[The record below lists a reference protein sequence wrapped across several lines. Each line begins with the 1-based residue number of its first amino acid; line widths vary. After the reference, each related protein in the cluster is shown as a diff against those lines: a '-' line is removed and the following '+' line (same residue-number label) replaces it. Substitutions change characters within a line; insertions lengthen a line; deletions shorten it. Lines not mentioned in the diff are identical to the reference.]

1 MKNLLKDNR
10 LIINLILAVIC
21 AVVFIASLILH
32 YGDLKE
38 TVAVSGPLGD
48 TFGGLFSPI
57 IGLVTILLVYHTF
70 QDQLSS
76 NNHSKSATNLDLL
89 LKILERHQQ
98 NLLIE
103 IPTNLFNPAQK
114 ATPNRLDI
122 FVCGQDRFVFL
133 AQLRDKLT
141 YLTEL
146 AESVDTFV
154 FINEH
159 KRVFFK

>member
-70 QDQLSS
+70 HDQLSS

-122 FVCGQDRFVFL
+122 FVCGQDRFDFL
-133 AQLRDKLT
+133 AQLRDK
-141 YLTEL
+141 
-146 AESVDTFV
+146 
-154 FINEH
+154 
-159 KRVFFK
+159 